1 MMRLKHWIVY
11 ILLISVFTVCQ
22 KTVSP
27 EDSLNDVIQALIKVP
42 QTRQATGYT
51 CGVAALQSLLYYYGD
66 EWRQDRLEKALDADS
81 TNGTNY
87 RNIVTFCQDL
97 GYTTN
102 LYFNLSLDSLK
113 SMINRDIPVMLA
125 IQAWADLPIDYK
137 NEWESGHYVIC
148 IGYDQDRFYFMDP
161 STIDNYTY
169 IPTSEFIDRWHDID
183 QEGIRLYSFG
193 LTIFKGTPSFNPE
206 NIPKLE

>member
-1 MMRLKHWIVY
+1 MRLKHWIVF
-11 ILLISVFTVCQ
+11 ILLISVLTVCQ

-27 EDSLNDVIQALIKVP
+27 EDSRNDVIDALIKVP

-66 EWRQDRLEKALDADS
+66 EWRQDRLEKALQADS
-81 TNGTNY
+81 INGTNY
-87 RNIVTFCQDL
+87 RNIITFCRDL

-113 SMINRDIPVMLA
+113 SMINRDIPVMVA
-125 IQAWADLPIDYK
+125 IQAWADLPVDYN
-137 NEWESGHYVIC
+137 NEWDSGHYVIC

-169 IPTSEFIDRWHDID
+169 IPVSEFIDRWHDID
-183 QEGIRLYSFG
+183 QEGIRLYNFG
-193 LTIFKGTPSFNPE
+193 LTLSKGTPSFHPE